1 MQYQSVSGSAAPV
14 GPIGVLIADSNQTE
28 RQLLMGA
35 LRRHPEFHVVSCEL
49 ETEAIARAAQP
60 SAIQVAVINPH
71 SPGGGHNDF
80 SIVRK
85 LHLSQPKIAQV
96 VLLQDYDRDIVLTA
110 FRSGAQGLF
119 CLSNQPFRL
128 LCKCI
133 HCVYRGQIWA
143 NSEQL
148 RYILEIVT
156 QVPSLRAVNAL
167 GLKLLTP
174 REEQVVSLVAD
185 GLSNREVAAEL
196 NISENT
202 VKKYI
207 FHIFEKLGISSRVE
221 LVAYAL
227 SHGTPRPAEWL
238 AATDG

>member
-1 MQYQSVSGSAAPV
+1 M
-14 GPIGVLIADSNQTE
+14 LIADSNITE
-28 RQLLMGA
+28 RQILMSA
-35 LRRHPEFHVVSCEL
+35 LRRHAEFQLSCCNL
-49 ETEAIARAAQP
+49 EIEAILRAEQSLP
-60 SAIQVAVINPH
+60 VRVALLNPYD
-71 SPGGGHNDF
+71 PMRRCNDF
-80 SIVRK
+80 SIIRK
-85 LHLSQPKIAQV
+85 LHLRRSKIAKI
-96 VLLQDYDRDIVLTA
+96 VLLQSYDRDSVLNA

-119 CLSNQPFRL
+119 CLSDQPFRL

-133 HCVYRGQIWA
+133 HSVEQGQIWA

-148 RYILEIVT
+148 RYMLEVVT

-167 GLKLLTP
+167 GLKLLTL
-174 REEQVVSLVAD
+174 REEQVVALVAD
-185 GLSNREVAAEL
+185 GLSNREVAGEL
-196 NISENT
+196 NLSENT

-238 AATDG
+238 SDSDA

>member
-1 MQYQSVSGSAAPV
+1 MS
-14 GPIGVLIADSNQTE
+14 
-28 RQLLMGA
+28 A
-35 LRRHPEFHVVSCEL
+35 LRRHPEFQLVACEL
-49 ETEAIARAAQP
+49 DIEAISRIAQTGVEV
-60 SAIQVAVINPH
+60 AILNPR
-71 SPGGGHNDF
+71 SPGSVHQDF
-80 SIVRK
+80 SIIRK
-85 LHLSQPKIAQV
+85 LHLSRPKIAKI
-96 VLLQDYDRDIVLTA
+96 VLLDAYDREVVLTA

-119 CLSNQPFRL
+119 CLSEHPFRL

-133 HCVYRGQIWA
+133 HCVHQGQVWA
-143 NSEQL
+143 NSQQL
-148 RYILEIVT
+148 RYILEVIT

-174 REEQVVSLVAD
+174 REEQVVSLIAD
-185 GLSNREVAAEL
+185 GLSNREVASEL
-196 NISENT
+196 NLSENT

-238 AATDG
+238 AASES